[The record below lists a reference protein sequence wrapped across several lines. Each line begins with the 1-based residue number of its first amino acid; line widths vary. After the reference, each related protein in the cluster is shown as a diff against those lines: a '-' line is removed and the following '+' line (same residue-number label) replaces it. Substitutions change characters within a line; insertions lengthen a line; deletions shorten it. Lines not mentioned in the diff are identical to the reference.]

1 MKRLLT
7 LESIP
12 WIFRQLEFRI
22 FMKRFEK
29 WRANFFVRFLTIV
42 GLSKAATLTIL
53 AVVLGPSPTEVKR

>member
-1 MKRLLT
+1 MKRLRT
-7 LESIP
+7 RESIP

-42 GLSKAATLTIL
+42 GLSKAATFTIL
-53 AVVLGPSPTEVKR
+53 ASRL